1 MFLVFPSVN
10 QWECDKS
17 MLAFSSVSD
26 FSREPA
32 FSWMTKLSNSVKKT
46 IERSKILFCN
56 GYVFDEIS
64 PKIIISALDCAVE
77 SETAIFFDPGPRG
90 WTLLN
95 GDPEEQR
102 AIVRFLKFSDV
113 ILFTSEEVG

>member
-1 MFLVFPSVN
+1 
-10 QWECDKS
+10 
-17 MLAFSSVSD
+17 MLAFFSVGD

-32 FSWMTKLSNSVKKT
+32 FSWMTKLSNPVKKT
-46 IERSKILFCN
+46 IKQSKILFCN
-56 GYVFDEIS
+56 GYVFDELF
-64 PKIIISALDCAVE
+64 PKLIISALDCAVE
-77 SETAIFFDPGPRG
+77 SGTAVFFDPGPRG

-113 ILFTSEEVG
+113 ILFTTEEVS